1 MEGRIWEIVLR
12 LLGSVQEV
20 PSRDLYSTREI
31 LAVGLWAVLH
41 DRPFCRACVAE
52 NWSPVRRP
60 KFLPR
65 PSTLS
70 RRWRRENLAVR
81 AAEIHRATLT
91 LLPAERDAAID
102 GKSLIVSDVSQ
113 DWEAKNG
120 RGTRGFARG
129 YKLHAVVARSGAV
142 VAFEVR
148 PLNENERRPAARL
161 LQHLPPSIRRVA
173 ADGNYDSA
181 QLHRSLSGT
190 GVRLYTPIRGDYA
203 SPRTHP
209 RRKLLLRLMR
219 TAIGK
224 RLRLSRDWIE
234 RSFARLCNIGFGLK
248 GLPSWARGL
257 YRVGRWIWGKIL
269 LYHAYLIF
277 KRNC

>member
-1 MEGRIWEIVLR
+1 M
-12 LLGSVQEV
+12 
-20 PSRDLYSTREI
+20 
-31 LAVGLWAVLH
+31 
-41 DRPFCRACVAE
+41 
-52 NWSPVRRP
+52 
-60 KFLPR
+60 
-65 PSTLS
+65 
-70 RRWRRENLAVR
+70 AVR
-81 AAEIHRATLT
+81 AEELQRAAVA
-91 LLPAERDAAID
+91 LLPADRDAAID
-102 GKSLIVSDVSQ
+102 GKSLIVSDVSR

-129 YKLHAVVARSGAV
+129 YKLHAVVARGGAV

-161 LQHLPPSIRRVA
+161 LQRLPESIHRVA
-173 ADGNYDSA
+173 ADGNCDSA
-181 QLHRSLSGT
+181 RLHRDLEGT
-190 GVRLYTPIRGDYA
+190 GVRLYTPIRGDNA

-224 RLRLSRDWIE
+224 RLKLSRDWIE
-234 RSFARLCNIGFGLK
+234 RSFARLCNVGFGLK

-269 LYHAYLIF
+269 LYHAYLIL
-277 KRNC
+277 KRNS